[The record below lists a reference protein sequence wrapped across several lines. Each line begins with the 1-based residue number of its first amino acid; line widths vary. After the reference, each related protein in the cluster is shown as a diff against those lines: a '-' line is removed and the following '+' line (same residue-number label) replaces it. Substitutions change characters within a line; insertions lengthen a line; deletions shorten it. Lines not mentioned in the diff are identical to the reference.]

1 MPYAIA
7 RIAKLKRG
15 NLAGSASHSARQ
27 RYTPNADPTSHNI
40 RFIGSDDPLEKL
52 DALVLA
58 KIDEHKQKRKIRPD
72 AVYCVELLLTAS
84 PEYFRPLD
92 PSRSG
97 YYDSER
103 LKAWLEAN
111 RQWLNQKW
119 GDLIVRG
126 ELHLDEATPHIHAY
140 LVPKDDSGQL
150 NCKALFGGRE
160 KMRKFQD
167 DYHAAMQHLGLER
180 GIKGSRAQHQDI
192 KDFYQIVNVGRDLD
206 KEVDPELL
214 RAKAADR
221 DRAHKKRQEMEQ
233 TAQALAEENAL
244 LRQRIIEL
252 EALNEQWK
260 QQADQLRDLPLE
272 DVAWHLGLDPVSKGK
287 GRWKG
292 HNCIINIEGSKFYDF
307 SQERGGGGAIDLV
320 MHVTLCPY
328 KQALAWLHDRFGSEG
343 MLQAARAHASKEAQQ
358 IATALKAPE
367 FEPPTPDESQWER
380 VRDYLVSKRKLPDY
394 LIDFLHKKGAIYAD
408 SNQNAVFLMRTRERE
423 IKGTFLRGTAGG
435 KSNRFMGYAPNTR
448 RHDCWF
454 LFQMGG
460 SEGDPVE
467 RVVILKSPIDA
478 LSFAALDTSQQE
490 KRTLY
495 LVADGI
501 RQLPVDYL
509 KDKQVVIAYDS
520 KGDEKADSIKQLIPH
535 ATSLKLKDGSDWNDQ
550 LIEQRKQD
558 FIQDL
563 KENPPVP
570 AQLKLKKK
578 FQRELD

>member
-27 RYTPNADPTSHNI
+27 RYTPNADPSSQNI

-97 YYDSER
+97 HYDEQR
-103 LKAWLEAN
+103 LKAWLEVN

-140 LVPKDDSGQL
+140 LVPKDEKGQL

-167 DYHAAMQHLGLER
+167 DYHAAVQRLGLER

-214 RAKAADR
+214 LAKAADR
-221 DRAHKKRQEMEQ
+221 ERALQKRQEMEQ
-233 TAQALAEENAL
+233 TAKSLALKVE
-244 LRQRIIEL
+244 QL
-252 EALNEQWK
+252 EATNSKLK
-260 QQADQLRDLPLE
+260 TLADQLRDLPLE
-272 DVAWHLGLDPVSKGK
+272 EVAWHLGLDKDQK
-287 GRWKG
+287 NRWKG
-292 HNCIINIEGSKFYDF
+292 RNHNINIDGGKFYDF
-307 SQERGGGGAIDLV
+307 SSSRGGGGSIDLV
-320 MHVTLCPY
+320 MHVRQCPY
-328 KQALAWLHDRFGSEG
+328 KEALAWLKERFGSEG
-343 MLQAARAHASKEAQQ
+343 MLQGVTHHARLEAIFLAQTSLASKFKPPQ
-358 IATALKAPE
+358 PE
-367 FEPPTPDESQWER
+367 ESQWER
-380 VRDYLVSKRKLPDY
+380 VRDYLLSSRKLPDY
-394 LIDFLHKKGAIYAD
+394 LIDSLHSRGAIYAD
-408 SNQNAVFLMRTRERE
+408 SSQNAVFLMRTKERE
-423 IKGTFLRGTAGG
+423 VGGAFLYGTAGG
-435 KSNRFMGYAPNTR
+435 NDNQLMGYADNTL
-448 RHDCWF
+448 RHSSWF
-454 LFQMGG
+454 VFQMGK
-460 SEGDPVE
+460 SDGDPVE
-467 RVVILKSPIDA
+467 RVVILQSPIDA
-478 LSFAALDTSQQE
+478 LSFAALDRTQQE

-495 LVADGI
+495 LVADGR
-501 RQLPVDYL
+501 RQLPMDYL
-509 KDKQVVIAYDS
+509 FDKEVVVAYS
-520 KGDEKADSIKQLIPH
+520 REGDDLAREIKQIVPH
-535 ATSLKLKDGSDWNDQ
+535 ARRHRPRGEDWNADLQ
-550 LIEQRKQD
+550 ELY
-558 FIQDL
+558 L
-563 KENPPVP
+563 KEPPQHQQKSKHP
-570 AQLKLKKK
+570 SSL
-578 FQRELD
+578 ELD

>member
-97 YYDSER
+97 HYDEER

-140 LVPKDDSGQL
+140 LVPKDEKGQL

-167 DYHAAMQHLGLER
+167 DYHAAVQHLGLER

-192 KDFYQIVNVGRDLD
+192 KDFYQIVNEGRDLD

-221 DRAHKKRQEMEQ
+221 DRAQLKRQEMEQ
-233 TAQALAEENAL
+233 TAQALAFENAL

-260 QQADQLRDLPLE
+260 EQADQLRDLPLE

-320 MHVTLCPY
+320 MQVQHCQFR
-328 KQALAWLHDRFGSEG
+328 QALAWLNDRFGSEG

-380 VRDYLVSKRKLPDY
+380 VRDYLINKRKLPDY

-408 SNQNAVFLMRTRERE
+408 SNQNAVFLMRTQERE
-423 IKGTFLRGTAGG
+423 TLGAFLRGTAGG
-435 KSNRFMGYAPNTR
+435 KSNRFMGYAPNTK
-448 RHDCWF
+448 RHNSWF

-460 SEGDPVE
+460 SDGDPVE

-478 LSFAALDTSQQE
+478 LSFAALDASQQE

-495 LVADGI
+495 LVASCI
-501 RQLPVDYL
+501 RQLPMDYL
-509 KDKQVVIAYDS
+509 FDKEVVIAYDS

-535 ATSLKLKDGSDWNDQ
+535 ATSLKLKDGSDWNDR

-578 FQRELD
+578 SQLELD